1 MLTSSLLLGCDPE
14 YYPNTNTH
22 INRLAIKDSKILLE
36 KENNASLLRA
46 IELYETPSLV
56 SNKFDFE
63 TLKNIHFH
71 LFQDIYDWA
80 GIPRNYP
87 VKKGFSIFTPPED
100 FATAIPVVFSA
111 VEEYKSEYKSKND
124 IVLLAKVFRLLNKFH
139 PFPEGNGRT
148 QRIFIRLLGHTK
160 GWDLT
165 FEKMPQWEMVEICKQ
180 AHEMNLE
187 PMNALFERIMVSI
200 D

>member
-1 MLTSSLLLGCDPE
+1 MV
-14 YYPNTNTH
+14 
-22 INRLAIKDSKILLE
+22 R
-36 KENNASLLRA
+36 
-46 IELYETPSLV
+46 
-56 SNKFDFE
+56 F
-63 TLKNIHFH
+63 
-71 LFQDIYDWA
+71 
-80 GIPRNYP
+80 
-87 VKKGFSIFTPPED
+87 
-100 FATAIPVVFSA
+100 
-111 VEEYKSEYKSKND
+111 YKYKSKND